1 MLWHACSTARQQQLT
16 LQPWASL
23 GFSSSNSGLG
33 TDFFKV
39 RSSAKSIWC
48 AGEPKLVCCKCEHE
62 WCSSCKVPWHG
73 GKSCEQVKQE
83 ASAAPADAAFDQYM
97 EKTQTLRC
105 PTCSRALQKSE
116 GCNRI
121 R

>member
-1 MLWHACSTARQQQLT
+1 M
-16 LQPWASL
+16 
-23 GFSSSNSGLG
+23 
-33 TDFFKV
+33 
-39 RSSAKSIWC
+39 
-48 AGEPKLVCCKCEHE
+48 CCKCEHE
-62 WCSSCKVPWHG
+62 WCGSCKVPWHE

-97 EKTQTLRC
+97 KKERTLRC
-105 PTCSRALQKSE
+105 PTCSRALQKTE